1 MDAQCITPV
10 TKRRPRPTVQSAEM
24 SWSKEEELM
33 KNVSSQIEKKTGKK
47 WEDSFTVKINLRRPA
62 DGRSFPAL
70 RVFSCWLSDGI
81 VFLPS
86 FVIIYSIS
94 LADQIVFC
102 NPISVV
108 CVST

>member
-1 MDAQCITPV
+1 MEKQERNGRIP
-10 TKRRPRPTVQSAEM
+10 SLE
-24 SWSKEEELM
+24 
-33 KNVSSQIEKKTGKK
+33 KNYFDDVYQ
-47 WEDSFTVKINLRRPA
+47 LA
-62 DGRSFPAL
+62 GR
-70 RVFSCWLSDGI
+70 FSCLLSDGI

-102 NPISVV
+102 NPLSVV